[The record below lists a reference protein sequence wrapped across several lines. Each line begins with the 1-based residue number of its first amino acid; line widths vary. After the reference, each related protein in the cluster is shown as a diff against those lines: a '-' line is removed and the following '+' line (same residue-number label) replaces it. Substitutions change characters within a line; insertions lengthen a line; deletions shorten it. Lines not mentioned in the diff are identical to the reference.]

1 MIPRS
6 ELLSRSEHFL
16 SVPNESIQLEDIREL
31 QAIIREHNN
40 LYYLDSAPIIDDAQ
54 YDRLFRKLSDAE
66 VRFGVFDSES
76 PTKRIGVMLSRQ
88 FEKGRH
94 LSPMISLD
102 NTYNAGEVLEF
113 GKRARN
119 FLDRFDP
126 LASII
131 ELKFDG
137 LGISI
142 LYRNGSFVRA
152 LTRGN
157 GVEGEDVS
165 VNALEVGGIP
175 RTIPFTDEIEIRGEV
190 IMPHSEFDRVNRER
204 LEV

>member
-1 MIPRS
+1 MISRS
-6 ELLSRSEHFL
+6 ELLSRSEYFL
-16 SVPNESIQLEDIREL
+16 SVPEESLQIQDVAEL
-31 QAIIREHNN
+31 QTIIREHNH
-40 LYYLDSAPIIDDAQ
+40 LYYLESAPIVDDAQ
-54 YDRLFRKLSDAE
+54 YDSLFRKLSDAE
-66 VRFGVFDSES
+66 VRLGIFDLDS

-102 NTYNAGEVLEF
+102 NTYNAEEVLEF

-119 FLDRFDP
+119 FLGRFDS

-165 VNALEVGGIP
+165 VNALEVGGVP
-175 RTIPFTDEIEIRGEV
+175 RNIPFTDEIEIRGEV
-190 IMPHSEFDRVNRER
+190 VMPHSEFERVNRER